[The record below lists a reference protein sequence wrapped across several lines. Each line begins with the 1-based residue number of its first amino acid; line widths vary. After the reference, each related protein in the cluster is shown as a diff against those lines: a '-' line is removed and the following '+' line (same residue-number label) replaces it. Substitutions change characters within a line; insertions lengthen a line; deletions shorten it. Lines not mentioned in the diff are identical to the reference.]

1 MALADAFAA
10 RRRARAIPGLA
21 RVVAKPR
28 YQRMFA
34 AEPLVQRTV
43 PLMVIIFLLS
53 LGATILTRVQNDR
66 AGVVA
71 AAEDEVRLLTSALA
85 ADYGRIARMPEAGQS
100 LETALASYVAA
111 LPTNGRRETKTVV
124 VTDESD
130 VVIATTDERVF
141 AKGRRL
147 VVSLGAAMALMPG
160 QDGMTSGKITLR
172 NGAEVLFGARDLPS
186 PLGLVVVTHDMDE
199 VLASWRSS
207 TQTTLS
213 LYIVTAFVV
222 LLIGFAFHW
231 QSIRAREADATY
243 EKARARMET
252 ALSRGRCGLW
262 DWDIDNE
269 RIYWSASMFDILG
282 EARQDTMLGFRDVE
296 ALLHPD
302 DTNLFRLARARIS
315 AGGKTIDHEFRI
327 RHEAGHWVWMR
338 ARAELIVSDTGARH
352 LVGVALDI
360 TEEKL
365 LAECRAREDLRLR
378 DAIEAI
384 SESFVVW
391 DAENRLV
398 LCNTK
403 FQEQHALPADLVR
416 PGTPYEAVA
425 AAGRHTTEQKRIR
438 ARICPDPREC
448 TFEVLLDDGRWL
460 TINERRTKDGGF
472 VSVGTDITPI
482 KRHEEQLVE
491 SDRRLRKTVQMLETQ
506 TQALQEMAEKYAE
519 EKTRALEAN
528 RIKSDFLANMSHELR
543 TPLNAIIGFSEIM
556 QSGMFGPLGSPKYAE
571 YAADI
576 RESGAHLLDVIND
589 ILDMSKL
596 EAGRFRLTEDVV
608 DLDMIVGDAVRLT
621 EGRASERHLKIA
633 ETGTRG
639 VILNADKRALKQIL
653 LNLLSNAV
661 KFTPEY
667 GSVTITSDVV
677 EGDLLLTIEDT
688 GIGIPADKVAHLGQ
702 PFVQVENQYTKT
714 QKGSG
719 LGLAISRSL
728 AELHGGSLTI
738 RSDEGVGTAIT
749 VRLPGVRTAH
759 DPILAPEPAAA

>member
-1 MALADAFAA
+1 
-10 RRRARAIPGLA
+10 
-21 RVVAKPR
+21 V
-28 YQRMFA
+28 
-34 AEPLVQRTV
+34 
-43 PLMVIIFLLS
+43 
-53 LGATILTRVQNDR
+53 
-66 AGVVA
+66 
-71 AAEDEVRLLTSALA
+71 
-85 ADYGRIARMPEAGQS
+85 
-100 LETALASYVAA
+100 
-111 LPTNGRRETKTVV
+111 
-124 VTDESD
+124 
-130 VVIATTDERVF
+130 
-141 AKGRRL
+141 
-147 VVSLGAAMALMPG
+147 
-160 QDGMTSGKITLR
+160 
-172 NGAEVLFGARDLPS
+172 
-186 PLGLVVVTHDMDE
+186 
-199 VLASWRSS
+199 
-207 TQTTLS
+207 
-213 LYIVTAFVV
+213 
-222 LLIGFAFHW
+222 
-231 QSIRAREADATY
+231 
-243 EKARARMET
+243 
-252 ALSRGRCGLW
+252 
-262 DWDIDNE
+262 
-269 RIYWSASMFDILG
+269 
-282 EARQDTMLGFRDVE
+282 
-296 ALLHPD
+296 
-302 DTNLFRLARARIS
+302 
-315 AGGKTIDHEFRI
+315 
-327 RHEAGHWVWMR
+327 
-338 ARAELIVSDTGARH
+338 
-352 LVGVALDI
+352 LDI

-403 FQEQHALPADLVR
+403 FQQQHALPADLVR

-425 AAGRHTTEQKRIR
+425 AAGKHTTEQKRTR

-608 DLDMIVGDAVRLT
+608 DLDMIVSDAVRLT

-633 ETGTRG
+633 ETGTRS

-667 GSVTITSDVV
+667 GSITITSDVV

-688 GIGIPADKVAHLGQ
+688 GIGIPTDKIAHLGQ

-738 RSDEGVGTAIT
+738 RSEEGVGTAIT

-759 DPILAPEPAAA
+759 DQILLPQSAAA